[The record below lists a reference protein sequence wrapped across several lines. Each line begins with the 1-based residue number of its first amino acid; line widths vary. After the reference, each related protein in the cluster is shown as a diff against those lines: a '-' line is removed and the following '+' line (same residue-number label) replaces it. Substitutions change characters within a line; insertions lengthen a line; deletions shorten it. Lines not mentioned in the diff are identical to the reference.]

1 MNQSDGSKITIFH
14 LYRKDG
20 RALFLH
26 PFDDAEVVLSLD
38 KMKEIC
44 GKYGQEP
51 RVESLTL
58 FRDDLHQA
66 VDSAVLSWIQ
76 DRRFIPNL
84 FYSAGVFL
92 ALYFIFSFGIRDPIL
107 MVDELILAVAGTAGF
122 YWYRL
127 RRDRA
132 RPQAVNLTDK
142 LKTMVDKIEFREDS
156 FVKEVEGLLHRFESI
171 SGERLLESMMAS
183 EEGSFSSSD
192 LEDAQQLLS
201 YLEKR
206 FSGKI
211 YRQQE
216 KIIDQYSSTAKTSR
230 SLNTLLSLVDMGKID
245 ISLFMTYKT
254 IKKECREMV

>member
-1 MNQSDGSKITIFH
+1 MNESGGSKITIFH

-26 PFDDAEVVLSLD
+26 PFDEAEVVLSLD
-38 KMKEIC
+38 KMDEVC

-58 FRDDLHQA
+58 FRDDLYQA
-66 VDSAVLSWIQ
+66 VDSAVMSWIQ

-92 ALYFIFSFGIRDPIL
+92 VLYFVFSFGIRDPIL

-127 RRDRA
+127 RKDRI
-132 RPQAVNLTDK
+132 RPQAVELADE
-142 LKTMVDKIEFREDS
+142 LKTKIDRIEFREDS

-171 SGERLLESMMAS
+171 SGERLLESMMAP
-183 EEGSFSSSD
+183 EESSFSSSD

-211 YRQQE
+211 YRRQE
-216 KIIDQYSSTAKTSR
+216 KIIDQYNSAANTSG

-245 ISLFMTYKT
+245 LSLFMTYKA
-254 IKKECREMV
+254 IKKECRQMV